1 MKVELAR
8 IDERLV
14 HGQVIASWTRVLG
27 IEKILVIDDSL
38 ATDSFMSEVLKM
50 AAPSGVDI
58 LVLTAEQARDKLLDD
73 KSSDKV
79 MLLFKNIKSALKLV
93 KAGYELK
100 ELDIGNIGSGAN
112 RKAYNKRVFMSDEE
126 LDIAEELINM
136 NVHVYTQMLHTDS
149 KEDFKRK

>member
-1 MKVELAR
+1 MNIELAR

-27 IEKILVIDDSL
+27 IKKILVIDDSL
-38 ATDSFMSEVLKM
+38 ASDSFMSEVLKM

-58 LVLTAEQARDKLLDD
+58 LVLSAEQAKNMLLNDN
-73 KSSDKV
+73 SNDKV
-79 MLLFKNIKSALKLV
+79 MLLFKNIKTALKLV
-93 KAGYELK
+93 KVGYELK
-100 ELDIGNIGSGAN
+100 ELDIGNIGSGAK
-112 RKAYNKRVFMSDEE
+112 RKAYNKRVFMTDEE

-136 NVHVYTQMLHTDS
+136 NVHVYTQMLHTDP